1 MINVGPEGSCVNSK
15 AVYSATRENAFLH
28 ERRELTQG
36 QADNVSRDRAM
47 WPDDALDYYRAAPG
61 QAQSSSVLGIW
72 VVGGTREA
80 CWRTAGGASRH
91 LGP

>member
-1 MINVGPEGSCVNSK
+1 MINVGSEGSCVNSK
-15 AVYSATRENAFLH
+15 AVYSATRKNAFLH

-61 QAQSSSVLGIW
+61 QAQSHHRCSVSGW
-72 VVGGTREA
+72 
-80 CWRTAGGASRH
+80 
-91 LGP
+91 